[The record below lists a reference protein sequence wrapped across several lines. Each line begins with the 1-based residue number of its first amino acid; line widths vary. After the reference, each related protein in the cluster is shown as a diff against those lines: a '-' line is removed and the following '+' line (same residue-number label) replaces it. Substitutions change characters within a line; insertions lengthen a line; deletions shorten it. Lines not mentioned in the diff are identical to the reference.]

1 MTRALLLFLSIVLAP
16 RAVCVLVTRWKQGVE
31 PVIRQME
38 YLVSERVYG
47 GHVFMAG
54 GVVGKT
60 QLQLV
65 PALIYLTVSRLTTH
79 YLVVVLWFSDF
90 IGCLFY
96 DLEILTSFY
105 DRWIFGGDI
114 LVGKT
119 MYLSAH
125 QLHVADTIKLS
136 LDTLVCGGQLLEGQV
151 TFTGCTWFMVTI
163 FGTENGVGMNGLVLG
178 GR

>member
-1 MTRALLLFLSIVLAP
+1 M
-16 RAVCVLVTRWKQGVE
+16 
-31 PVIRQME
+31 
-38 YLVSERVYG
+38 
-47 GHVFMAG
+47 
-54 GVVGKT
+54 
-60 QLQLV
+60 
-65 PALIYLTVSRLTTH
+65 
-79 YLVVVLWFSDF
+79 LWLSDF

-114 LVGKT
+114 LVGELCT
-119 MYLSAH
+119 SSVH
-125 QLHVADTIKLS
+125 QPHVADTVKLS
-136 LDTLVCGGQLLEGQV
+136 LSTLVCVGQLLEGSV